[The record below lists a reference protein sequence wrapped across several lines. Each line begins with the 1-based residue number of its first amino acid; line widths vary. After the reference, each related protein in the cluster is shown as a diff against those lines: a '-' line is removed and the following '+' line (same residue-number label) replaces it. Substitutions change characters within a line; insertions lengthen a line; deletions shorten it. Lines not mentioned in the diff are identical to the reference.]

1 MIVAIKRGRGRGR
14 GLGDDIEDALAGK
27 DSDGLLSN
35 PVPVATDGL
44 LTPTWASSSTS
55 APPVSVSQGNNSSS
69 WSWSGFASSLVQ
81 GVTRGLTMPK
91 TPTTLLPASSSG
103 ISTGLVL
110 AGVGGLV
117 VVGLLLMR
125 KRDA

>member
-55 APPVSVSQGNNSSS
+55 AAPVAVSQGNTPSA
-69 WSWSGFASSLVQ
+69 WSWSGFATSLVQ
-81 GVTRGLTMPK
+81 GVTKGLTMPK
-91 TPTTLLPASSSG
+91 TPTTLLPASSG
-103 ISTGLVL
+103 VSTGLVL